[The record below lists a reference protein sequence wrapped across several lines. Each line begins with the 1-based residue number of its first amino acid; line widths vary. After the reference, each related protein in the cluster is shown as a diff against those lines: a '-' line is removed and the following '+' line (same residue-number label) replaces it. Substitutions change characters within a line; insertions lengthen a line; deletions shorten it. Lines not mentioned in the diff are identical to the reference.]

1 MRRATEGDRASAWES
16 DGHADFEFNMR
27 ELAGSMGDFGTLF
40 PLAIGFIAV
49 NRMDP
54 AGLFIMMGLA
64 NIALGLIYRLP
75 MPLEPKKVVAVTAIA
90 QEWPPSLI
98 YNSAFGL
105 GLVWFLLVFTGLL
118 RKLVAITPLFL
129 VRGIQ
134 IALAVMLGWRA
145 LEMMAPAPLLGLLA
159 VVVAVLLRENRYAP
173 AAVVIMALGVGIMA
187 WRGELQQA
195 VILEFTLPPLT
206 LPRLD
211 AMWEAMVLAGF
222 AQIPLSIT
230 NAVIAAAALI
240 RDYFPDKAV
249 SERKL
254 MLNMGAM
261 NVIGSFFGGMPMCH
275 GAQGLA
281 GQYYFGARTG
291 GTPILEGLI
300 EISMGLFLSRSIANI
315 LMGFPMALI
324 GGMMFMVAIQLGKG
338 AVELRG
344 WKLALAGVTAAVSVV
359 TNMAV
364 GFVVGLGATHLLRF
378 LGRRERLPGS
388 LSEMLPD
395 EEFFSDE

>member
-1 MRRATEGDRASAWES
+1 
-16 DGHADFEFNMR
+16 
-27 ELAGSMGDFGTLF
+27 MGDFGTLF

-49 NRMDP
+49 NGMDP
-54 AGLFIMMGLA
+54 AGLFIVMGLV
-64 NIALGLIYRLP
+64 NIVLGLIYRLP

-90 QEWPPSLI
+90 QEWPPYLL
-98 YNSAFGL
+98 YNSAFAL
-105 GLVWFLLVFTGLL
+105 GLVWFLLVFTGVLK
-118 RKLVAITPLFL
+118 RIVSITPLFL

-134 IALAVMLGWRA
+134 IGLAVMLGWRA

-173 AAVVIMALGVGIMA
+173 AAVVIMALGIGLMA
-187 WRGELQQA
+187 WRGELQD
-195 VILEFTLPPLT
+195 VIILDVTLPSLT
-206 LPRLD
+206 LPRLG

-230 NAVIAAAALI
+230 NAVIATAALI

-261 NVIGSFFGGMPMCH
+261 NVIGSLFGGMPMCH

-300 EISMGLFLSRSIANI
+300 EISFGLFLSRSIANI
-315 LMGFPMALI
+315 LIGFPMPLI

-338 AVELRG
+338 AIKLRG
-344 WKLALAGVTAAVSVV
+344 WRLALAGITAAVSLV

-364 GFVVGLGATHLLRF
+364 GFVVGLGLTHLLRF
-378 LGRRERLPGS
+378 LGRRDELPGRVSEILPHAES
-388 LSEMLPD
+388 LFD
-395 EEFFSDE
+395 E

>member
-1 MRRATEGDRASAWES
+1 VDVRET
-16 DGHADFEFNMR
+16 HADFEFNLR

-49 NRMDP
+49 NGLDP
-54 AGLFIMMGLA
+54 AGLFIVMGLA

-105 GLVWFLLVFTGLL
+105 GLVWFLLVFTGVL
-118 RKLVAITPLFL
+118 RKLVSITPLFL

-187 WRGELQQA
+187 WRGELQD
-195 VILEFTLPPLT
+195 VVVFDVTLPPLT

-211 AMWEAMVLAGF
+211 AVWEAMVLAGF

-240 RDYFPDKAV
+240 RDYFPEKAV

-338 AVELRG
+338 AIELRG
-344 WKLALAGVTAAVSVV
+344 WKLALAGVTAAVSVA

-364 GFVVGLGATHLLRF
+364 GFVVGLGLTHSLCALT
-378 LGRRERLPGS
+378 RRGDLPDV
-388 LSEMLPD
+388 LSDVLPD
-395 EEFFSDE
+395 EESLSDE

>member
-1 MRRATEGDRASAWES
+1 
-16 DGHADFEFNMR
+16 
-27 ELAGSMGDFGTLF
+27 MGDFGTLF

-49 NRMDP
+49 NGMDP

-64 NIALGLIYRLP
+64 NIALGLVYRLP

-90 QEWPPSLI
+90 QEWPPTLI
-98 YNSAFGL
+98 HSSALSL
-105 GLVWFLLVFTGLL
+105 GLVWFLMVFTGLL
-118 RKLVAITPLFL
+118 RRIVAITPLFL

-134 IALAVMLGWRA
+134 IALGVMLGWRA

-159 VVVAVLLRENRYAP
+159 VVVAVVLRENRYAP
-173 AAVVIMALGVGIMA
+173 AAVVIMGLGVGLMA
-187 WRGELQQA
+187 WRGELQDMA
-195 VILEFTLPPLT
+195 VFDVTLPTLT

-211 AMWEAMVLAGF
+211 EMWQAMVLAGF

-281 GQYYFGARTG
+281 GQYTFGARTG

-300 EISMGLFLSRSIANI
+300 EISFGLFLSRSIADI
-315 LMGFPMALI
+315 LMGFPMPLI
-324 GGMMFMVAIQLGKG
+324 GGMMFMVAIQLSKG
-338 AVELRG
+338 AVKLRG
-344 WKLALAGVTAAVSVV
+344 WRLALAGITAVVSVV
-359 TNMAV
+359 TNMAL
-364 GFVVGLGATHLLRF
+364 GFVVGLGLTHLLRI
-378 LGRRERLPGS
+378 LKRRGS
-388 LSEMLPD
+388 LPRRLSRYLP
-395 EEFFSDE
+395 EEESLSDE

>member
-1 MRRATEGDRASAWES
+1 MRRAKESDRASLRERER
-16 DGHADFEFNMR
+16 HADFEFNLR

-49 NRMDP
+49 NKMNP

-64 NIALGLIYRLP
+64 NIALALIYRLP

-98 YNSAFGL
+98 HSSAFSL
-105 GLVWFLLVFTGLL
+105 GLVWFLLVFTGVL
-118 RKLVAITPLFL
+118 RKIVSITPLFL

-134 IALAVMLGWRA
+134 IALGVMLGWRA
-145 LEMMAPAPLLGLLA
+145 LQMMAPAPLLGLLA

-173 AAVVIMALGVGIMA
+173 AAVVIMALGVGLMG
-187 WRGELQQA
+187 WRGELQE
-195 VILEFTLPPLT
+195 VVVFDITLPPLT
-206 LPRLD
+206 VPHLGD
-211 AMWEAMVLAGF
+211 MWEAMVLAGF

-240 RDYFPDKAV
+240 RDYFPKKEV
-249 SERKL
+249 TERKL

-300 EISMGLFLSRSIANI
+300 EISLGLFLSRSIANI
-315 LMGFPMALI
+315 LMRFPMPLI

-338 AVELRG
+338 AVKLRG
-344 WKLALAGVTAAVSVV
+344 WKLALGGITAAVSVG

-364 GFVVGLGATHLLRF
+364 GFVVGLGLTHLLKALKHQGF
-378 LGRRERLPGS
+378 LS
-388 LSEMLPD
+388 SILPD
-395 EEFFSDE
+395 EQEFFADE